1 MYHIITNDFA
11 VGTWKVANGGSAAQL
26 AGYAL
31 RGAGLLE
38 AAPKAALLEKR
49 DSSEKS
55 AGEFRLGQFAK

>member
-1 MYHIITNDFA
+1 MYQIMTNDFA
-11 VGTWKVANGGSAAQL
+11 LPTWAVSNGGSAAQL